1 MARFDRQIATAQRL
15 IKKNGAAVK
24 WRKFVK
30 TEVPGK
36 PWETTQ
42 TIVDHDAIVCFLPM
56 TKSLYETLAF
66 IPGTD
71 VAIGSTM
78 GLMGQVTFDIEDT
91 DVVLD
96 YDGKE
101 LAIESVQ
108 TLAPNGQKILHTVVF
123 KK

>member
-15 IKKNGAAVK
+15 IKKNGVAVK

-36 PWETTQ
+36 PWEFTQ
-42 TIVDHDAIVCFLPM
+42 VPVDYDVVVCFLTM
-56 TKSLYETLAF
+56 TKALYETLAF
-66 IPGTD
+66 IPNTD

-78 GLMGQVTFDIEDT
+78 GLMGQVEFDIEGT
-91 DVVLD
+91 DVVID

-101 LAIESVQ
+101 LAIETVQ